1 MDSSSYLL
9 SPDCQY
15 RQELRLVL
23 NVSEIADLYQVLVQF
38 EQMDLSLPKVAKDL
52 RFELLY
58 MLTEIKEFNAYL
70 EQGGE
75 P

>member
-9 SPDCQY
+9 SPNCQY

>member
-1 MDSSSYLL
+1 MDSNSYLL

-15 RQELRLVL
+15 RQELRLIL
-23 NVSEIADLYQVLVQF
+23 NEQEIADLYQVLAQF
-38 EQMDLSLPKVAKDL
+38 KEMNLPLPKVATDL
-52 RFELLY
+52 KVELWY

>member
-1 MDSSSYLL
+1 MDLNSYLL

-15 RQELRLVL
+15 RQELRLIL

-38 EQMDLSLPKVAKDL
+38 EEMNLPLPKVAKEL
-52 RFELLY
+52 RVELWY
-58 MLTEIKEFNAYL
+58 MLTETKEYNAGL
-70 EQGGE
+70 GQGGE

>member
-1 MDSSSYLL
+1 MDSNSYLL

-15 RQELRLVL
+15 RQELRLIL
-23 NVSEIADLYQVLVQF
+23 NVSEIADLYQVLAQF
-38 EQMDLSLPKVAKDL
+38 EKMDLSLPKVAKDL
-52 RFELLY
+52 RVELWY

>member
-1 MDSSSYLL
+1 MDTNSYLL
-9 SPDCQY
+9 SPNSQY
-15 RQELRLVL
+15 RQELRLIL
-23 NVSEIADLYQVLVQF
+23 NVSEIADLYQVLAQF
-38 EQMDLSLPKVAKDL
+38 GKMDLPLPKVAKDL
-52 RFELLY
+52 RVELWY

>member
-1 MDSSSYLL
+1 MDSNSYLL
-9 SPDCQY
+9 SPDCHY
-15 RQELRLVL
+15 RQELRLIL
-23 NVSEIADLYQVLVQF
+23 NVSEIADLYQVLAQF
-38 EQMDLSLPKVAKDL
+38 EKMDLPLPKVAKDL
-52 RFELLY
+52 RVELWY

>member
-1 MDSSSYLL
+1 MDSNSHLL

-15 RQELRLVL
+15 RQELRLIL
-23 NVSEIADLYQVLVQF
+23 NVSEIADLYQVLAQF
-38 EQMDLSLPKVAKDL
+38 EKMDLPLPKVAKDL
-52 RFELLY
+52 RVELWY

-70 EQGGE
+70 EQGGR

>member
-1 MDSSSYLL
+1 MDTNSYLL

-15 RQELRLVL
+15 RQALRLIL
-23 NVSEIADLYQVLVQF
+23 NVSEIADLYQVLAQF
-38 EQMDLSLPKVAKDL
+38 EKMNLPLPKVAKDL
-52 RFELLY
+52 KVELWY

-70 EQGGE
+70 EQGGR